1 MYLENGCALEQAS
14 YGAKLCNILAL
25 SDNLGVQILT
35 KRSSGKVT
43 QENIILNLFFKDLN
57 IFP

>member
-14 YGAKLCNILAL
+14 NGAKLCNILAL
-25 SDNLGVQILT
+25 SDNLSVHILT

-43 QENIILNLFFKDLN
+43 QKDIILNLCFKDLN